1 MRLVPADLP
10 LPPLA
15 FSSTS
20 RRHRRPSPRRS
31 KRRLGGVPLPL
42 AAHCPAALSVFLS
55 HLPPISVFLADAPAY
70 ARARGGAWRPLS
82 ASGKRRATLKSI
94 YLGGGRRQR
103 LARMVFSFL
112 VGGLSLVWRGGKGA
126 RPVAS
131 SPWSSLCGRE
141 GQSKGLLR
149 PPLYILFLSL
159 LPSRRSAHSIPS
171 LVLVLFLVSFLFC
184 FLSALALL
192 PHFTLPCLLSSL
204 LLLQLSSHLG
214 WKWIHNTQVLRPP
227 LTEPQER
234 ARLLRHGVPQPLL
247 HLAVLGEPG
256 LDGNLGGEG
265 EKPLVSTENMRRKKK
280 KKREKKKGGGTAI
293 DAPLMDR
300 SHSSSSCAGNV

>member
-141 GQSKGLLR
+141 GQSKGLLLR

-159 LPSRRSAHSIPS
+159 LSFRRSAHSIPS
-171 LVLVLFLVSFLFC
+171 LVLVLFLVSFFFAFSPPSHYSHISLSRVCCPRFC
-184 FLSALALL
+184 SYN
-192 PHFTLPCLLSSL
+192 S
-204 LLLQLSSHLG
+204 
-214 WKWIHNTQVLRPP
+214 
-227 LTEPQER
+227 
-234 ARLLRHGVPQPLL
+234 RLIW
-247 HLAVLGEPG
+247 
-256 LDGNLGGEG
+256 DGNGFTTH
-265 EKPLVSTENMRRKKK
+265 KFYARR
-280 KKREKKKGGGTAI
+280 
-293 DAPLMDR
+293 
-300 SHSSSSCAGNV
+300 